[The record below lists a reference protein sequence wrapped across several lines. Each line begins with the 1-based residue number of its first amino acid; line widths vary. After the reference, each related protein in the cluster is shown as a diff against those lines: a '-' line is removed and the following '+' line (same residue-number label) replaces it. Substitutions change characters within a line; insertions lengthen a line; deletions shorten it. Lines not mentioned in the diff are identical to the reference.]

1 MQISKIFIGL
11 SIMVSFLFAGSDL
24 KPGDQAPDFELKDAM
39 GKVHKLS
46 DYKGKI
52 VTLYFYPKDDT
63 PGCTAE
69 ACNLRDN
76 YSTLT
81 DRGIVILGVSY
92 DDTASHKEFT
102 EKYNL
107 PFTLLSDTDQIVA
120 EKYNAKRP
128 IIGALV
134 AKRITYLIGPDGK
147 ILHIFDDVDT
157 SNHTSQILDVLD
169 KAKS

>member
-1 MQISKIFIGL
+1 MQIIKLFIGL
-11 SIMVSFLFAGSDL
+11 LFMVSSLFAGNDL
-24 KPGDQAPDFELKDAM
+24 KAGDQAPDFELKDSN
-39 GKVHKLS
+39 GQVHKLS

-76 YSTLT
+76 YSELT
-81 DRGIVILGVSY
+81 DRGIVVLGISY
-92 DDTASHKEFT
+92 DDSASHKEFT

-107 PFTLLSDTDQIVA
+107 PFTLLSDTDKEVA
-120 EKYNAKRP
+120 EKYNAKKP

-147 ILHIFDDVDT
+147 IIHIFDDVDT
-157 SNHTSQILDVLD
+157 KNHTRQILEVLD
-169 KAKS
+169 KAKG